1 MSAHA
6 VSSQWLAGLDRNQ
19 TRQIVEAA
27 FEAIRASNA
36 LDASDLISGGP
47 RTISLLVEAAKNI
60 DPESR
65 DVLLRALAPL
75 ANLMAQ
81 DTARSV
87 ASRFSPKPKA

>member
-1 MSAHA
+1 MPCRRSGSPASTA
-6 VSSQWLAGLDRNQ
+6 
-19 TRQIVEAA
+19 TRRARSWKPPSK
-27 FEAIRASNA
+27 AIRASNA